1 MTTKLSPF
9 HSADHTYCASYT
21 NTPLYPYTP
30 YTVYREFLTVS
41 NSTMAT
47 APTWVQVARK
57 KKTPA
62 FLPTECAVNLEQFAA
77 PLCLP
82 PSSSH
87 YSAFVPL
94 PSGYKQGWAESIVAS
109 IPMSAVGIVPRA
121 DISLLEVCFANKEA
135 QQDFLST
142 PFASKHVTVHPVPP
156 AGTPSAFVPIK
167 LMNVPVLASLVVEQ
181 QLRSFWSPHGE
192 VVALAPHTYRNTP
205 LQSNRWDLVLK
216 LPAGKALSA
225 TPLFDILGFKVM
237 ASWPGSDKACPRC
250 KLVGHDSRTCPK
262 RPTPKKTKRR
272 SSSSSKQPAT
282 SAVKTVTLRLASSF
296 SPVAVPQITADKDSP
311 ISDPTTNTDTSM
323 DTEGYTP
330 VVSNSQKRKRSK
342 AAKQSSSSS
351 APPVNLDAPNPNPS
365 LPDFPFVLSPEQVEQ
380 LSTLTEMEWM
390 SMARTAQESFDDEA
404 VNAFMDSPSEHIIA
418 SFKSAID
425 HYRAH
430 PIPTSDTQ

>member
-77 PLCLP
+77 PQRLP
-82 PSSSH
+82 PSSSR

-109 IPMSAVGIVPRA
+109 IPSSAVGIVPRA

-142 PFASKHVTVHPVPP
+142 PFVSKHFTVHPVPP
-156 AGTPSAFVPIK
+156 AGTPSAFIPIK
-167 LMNVPVLASLVVEQ
+167 MMNVPVLASLVVEQ
-181 QLRSFWSPHGE
+181 QLRSFWSAFGE
-192 VVALAPHTYRNTP
+192 VVALAPHTYKNTP

-216 LPAGKALSA
+216 LAAGTQLSA
-225 TPLFDILGFKVM
+225 TPFFDILGFKVM

-250 KLVGHDSRTCPK
+250 KLVGHDSQSCPR
-262 RPTPKKTKRR
+262 RPAAKASKKR
-272 SSSSSKQPAT
+272 SSRSNKRTVVSSPSPIISATPAT
-282 SAVKTVTLRLASSF
+282 ADAVDMEE
-296 SPVAVPQITADKDSP
+296 IT
-311 ISDPTTNTDTSM
+311 
-323 DTEGYTP
+323 
-330 VVSNSQKRKRSK
+330 
-342 AAKQSSSSS
+342 
-351 APPVNLDAPNPNPS
+351 
-365 LPDFPFVLSPEQVEQ
+365 
-380 LSTLTEMEWM
+380 
-390 SMARTAQESFDDEA
+390 
-404 VNAFMDSPSEHIIA
+404 
-418 SFKSAID
+418 
-425 HYRAH
+425 
-430 PIPTSDTQ
+430 PTSDPALFPFELTVEQAQNLNNLTAEQWIKHCQNVRSNHPWKEPEIDRFLSLLIEEIVKIFRDAVQHLVASSTPPNDPPTPSPTPSTSTSSPSSNRTLE